1 MKGIFKHSLLLFSM
15 LILFIGG
22 ISADDA
28 VYPQFD
34 IVLNKVGETD
44 YYFSDFNHEVRNPRI
59 IMTDQNQSAPYIYN
73 FSFVWSIYTNSKI
86 SLIMNFYATEA
97 DASDGYG
104 FMLRHTENNSIG
116 INYDVK
122 YNADS
127 SDVATE
133 IKGIEAVYSQAPAGQ
148 GVGMLLSNRQ
158 IPLLQNVQVTPLAGN
173 SGHVDFTIS
182 IDPAKHAENG
192 ESFSAGQYTGYIEV
206 QIMTGT

>member
-1 MKGIFKHSLLLFSM
+1 MKSMFKRFLVLLSM
-15 LILFIGG
+15 SILLIG
-22 ISADDA
+22 SVAADDT

-59 IMTDQNQSAPYIYN
+59 IITDQNQTAPFTYD

-104 FMLRHTENNSIG
+104 FMLRHTEDNSIG

-122 YNADS
+122 YNAAS

-133 IKGIEAVYSQAPAGQ
+133 IEGIEAVYSEAPEGQ

-158 IPLLQNVQVTPLAGN
+158 IPILQNVQVTPLAGN

-182 IDPAKHAENG
+182 IDPAHAENG